1 MRTFDSL
8 RADRAAL
15 DDKENQRLKN
25 AYRRLFQTDDG
36 QLVLAHLR
44 HVYSASGPDLSDSA
58 LRHLEGQRFL
68 VHRIEL
74 LSGQK

>member
-8 RADRAAL
+8 RPERAAH
-15 DDKENQRLKN
+15 DDREHQRIKN
-25 AYRRLFQTDDG
+25 AYRRLFGTEDG
-36 QLVLAHLR
+36 QMVLEHLR
-44 HVYSASGPDLSDSA
+44 RSYQPSGPEMTDSA